1 MAKITTIIDIGS
13 NSCRMVVLKK
23 SSRFAF
29 HLVHEIKSR
38 VRISEGAY
46 ENSGYLQK
54 PAIDRALNAL
64 REFKNISNI
73 FKSKKILCVATSA
86 VRDAPNGI
94 EFKNLVKK
102 ELGINIKIIN
112 GEKESY
118 LGGVAALNL
127 LPIED
132 AITVDIGGGSTELAL
147 IKNRKIE
154 KAISLNIGTV
164 RLKELY
170 FDKGDIDG
178 AKSFVEDALKAIPD
192 EYISD
197 MMVGIGGTARALA
210 KMLVPD
216 DYPIKN
222 IHAFSYD
229 IGKLHILSDKIIY
242 ADNDKLREIGVKK
255 DRLDTI
261 KEGALIL
268 AMITKRLKSKR
279 SITSGAGVREGVFLV
294 DLLRNSNDK
303 FPENFNISVRSL
315 CDRFSIN
322 ESITNYNQHIA
333 LKVFDTLAPLHDID
347 SRFAMHVKYA
357 SKMADIGLSLGFYH
371 KHYHSNYFVMNNL
384 TYGFTHEDRALI
396 ATLIKFN
403 KRKLPKEQHL
413 EVLQKLLPDLEVV
426 NWLSFIVTFA
436 DNLNSDLT
444 NPKVEFVLDNDT
456 LKVSSQNSLVIAKE
470 KIDKLEKPD
479 GLNVEFV

>member
-46 ENSGYLQK
+46 DNGGYLQDY
-54 PAIDRALNAL
+54 AIDRAISAL
-64 REFKNISNI
+64 KEFKDISNR
-73 FKSKKILCVATSA
+73 FKAKKILCVATSA
-86 VRDAPNGI
+86 VRDAPNGN
-94 EFKNLVKK
+94 EFKNRVKK
-102 ELGINIKIIN
+102 ELGINIKIID
-112 GEKESY
+112 GPRESY
-118 LGGVAALNL
+118 LGGVAAVNL
-127 LPIED
+127 LPIDD
-132 AITVDIGGGSTELAL
+132 AITIDIGGGSTELAL
-147 IKNRKIE
+147 IKDKKIQ

-164 RLKELY
+164 RLKEL
-170 FDKGDIDG
+170 FSDKSSVTE
-178 AKSFVEDALKAIPD
+178 AKEFVSKALEDIPD
-192 EYISD
+192 EYLSD
-197 MMVGIGGTARALA
+197 TMVGIGGTARALA

-229 IGKLHILSDKIIY
+229 IDKLHNLTEQIIY
-242 ADNDKLREIGVKK
+242 ADSDELKKLGVKK

-268 AMITKRLKSKR
+268 SMITQRLGSKV
-279 SITSGAGVREGVFLV
+279 SITSGAGVREGLFLV
-294 DLLRNSNDK
+294 DLLRNSNDR
-303 FPENFNISVRSL
+303 FPENFNVSVRSL
-315 CDRFSIN
+315 CDRFSVN
-322 ESITNYNQHIA
+322 EDVANYNQNISTKLFEA
-333 LKVFDTLAPLHDID
+333 LKPLHNID
-347 SRFAMHVKYA
+347 DKFKRHVQYA

-403 KRKLPKEQHL
+403 KRKLLKEQHIEL
-413 EVLQKLLPDLEVV
+413 LRKLLPELDTI
-426 NWLSFIVTFA
+426 NWLSYIVTFA
-436 DNLNSDLT
+436 NTLNSSLA
-444 NPKVEFVLDNDT
+444 NPKVEFELFDNTLKISSNDT
-456 LKVSSQNSLVIAKE
+456 LTIAKE
-470 KIDKLEKPD
+470 RIEKLEMPD
-479 GLNVEFV
+479 GFNVEFV

>member
-29 HLVHEIKSR
+29 HLVHETKSR

-46 ENSGYLQK
+46 DNSGYLQES
-54 PAIDRALNAL
+54 AIDRAISAL
-64 REFKNISNI
+64 REFKEIAQR

-86 VRDAPNGI
+86 VRDAPNGN
-94 EFKNLVKK
+94 EFKNRVKK
-102 ELGINIKIIN
+102 ELGINIKIID

-118 LGGVAALNL
+118 LGGVAAVNL
-127 LPIED
+127 LPVDD
-132 AITVDIGGGSTELAL
+132 AITIDIGGGSTELAL
-147 IKNRKIE
+147 IKNRKIQ

-164 RLKELY
+164 RLKEL
-170 FDKGDIDG
+170 FSDKGSVTEAKEYVANAIEDIP
-178 AKSFVEDALKAIPD
+178 VEYL
-192 EYISD
+192 SD
-197 MMVGIGGTARALA
+197 TMVGIGGTARALA
-210 KMLVPD
+210 KLLVPD

-229 IGKLHILSDKIIY
+229 VQELHELTEKIIY
-242 ADNDKLREIGVKK
+242 ADNDTLKEIGVKK

-268 AMITKRLKSKR
+268 SMITQKLGSKV
-279 SITSGAGVREGVFLV
+279 SLTSGAGVREGVFLM
-294 DLLRNSNDK
+294 DLLRNSNDR

-315 CDRFSIN
+315 CDRFGIN
-322 ESITNYNQHIA
+322 EDVANYNQNLSVKLFDI
-333 LKVFDTLAPLHDID
+333 LKPIHLVDD
-347 SRFAMHVKYA
+347 RFAMHVKYA

-371 KHYHSNYFVMNNL
+371 KHYHSSYFVMNNL

-403 KRKLPKEQHL
+403 KRKLPQAKHL
-413 EVLQKLLPDLEVV
+413 ELLSKLLPNIDTI
-426 NWLSFIVTFA
+426 NWLSYIVTFV
-436 DNLNSDLT
+436 NTLNSSLS
-444 NPKVEFVLDNDT
+444 NPKVEFELIDRT
-456 LKVSSQNSLVIAKE
+456 LKVTSTDSLTIAKE
-470 KIDKLEKPD
+470 KIEKLEMPD
-479 GLNVEFV
+479 GLHIEFV